1 MAARETLDQL
11 LEQKKT
17 LEDRIQRRLVSER
30 KKKVNQ
36 ILAIMRDF
44 EISIADIEAGLKE
57 KQSRPQY
64 RNPKTGAVWGG
75 VGKRPKWIVEAQEK
89 GIDIKKFLVTVA
101 YNKKGYLKTQN
112 LCFQVA
118 FSMLGGREMCQLE
131 KHFEITIMN

>member
-1 MAARETLDQL
+1 MAARKTLDQL

-17 LEDRIQRRLVSER
+17 LEDRIQRRLASER

-44 EISIADIEAGLKE
+44 EIGVADIEAGLKE

-89 GIDIKKFLVTVA
+89 GIDIKKFLV
-101 YNKKGYLKTQN
+101 
-112 LCFQVA
+112 
-118 FSMLGGREMCQLE
+118 
-131 KHFEITIMN
+131 

>member
-11 LEQKKT
+11 LEQKRM
-17 LEDRIQRRLVSER
+17 LEDRIQRRVTSER

-44 EISIADIEAGLKE
+44 EINIADIEAGLKE

-64 RNPKTGAVWGG
+64 RNPQTGATWGG

-89 GIDIKKFLVTVA
+89 GIDIKKFLV
-101 YNKKGYLKTQN
+101 
-112 LCFQVA
+112 
-118 FSMLGGREMCQLE
+118 
-131 KHFEITIMN
+131 